1 MSFINFFAMLVAALM
16 QHIFGINIDLIDELY
31 TGTNSYKWSFL
42 ICQFLIFASILLYI
56 FTDEKKINT

>member
-1 MSFINFFAMLVAALM
+1 MSFINFFTIFGAALM
-16 QHIFGINIDLIDELY
+16 QHNVGINIDLINKLY